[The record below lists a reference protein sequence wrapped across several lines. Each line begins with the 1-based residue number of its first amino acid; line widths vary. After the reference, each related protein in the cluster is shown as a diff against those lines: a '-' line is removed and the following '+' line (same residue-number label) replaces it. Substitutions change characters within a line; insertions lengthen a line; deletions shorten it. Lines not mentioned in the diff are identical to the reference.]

1 MNLVFVDGG
10 TKFLRE
16 VAHRTVAFCI
26 DELMP
31 ESNNVNFHIQ
41 LQTIKSEATGYAG
54 MGDNRREY
62 ILDIDK
68 NQTLREFIST
78 ICHEMVHV
86 KQYFYK
92 EMDDTTN
99 DDGDYRW
106 HPKGGEATVI
116 SKETLYSEL
125 PWEVEA
131 YDLQY
136 KLADQIWEKNIV

>member
-16 VAHRTVAFCI
+16 IAHKTVAFCI

-31 ESNNVNFHIQ
+31 ESNNVNFHIK
-41 LQTIKSEATGYAG
+41 LLTIKNEATGYAG
-54 MGDNRREY
+54 MGDNRKEY

-68 NQTLREFIST
+68 NQTLRELVST

-86 KQYFYK
+86 KQYWKK

-99 DDGDYRW
+99 EDGNYRW
-106 HPKGGEATVI
+106 KDEVI
-116 SKETLYSEL
+116 SADTLYSEL
-125 PWEVEA
+125 PWEKEA

-136 KLADQIWEKNIV
+136 KLADKIWEQNVI